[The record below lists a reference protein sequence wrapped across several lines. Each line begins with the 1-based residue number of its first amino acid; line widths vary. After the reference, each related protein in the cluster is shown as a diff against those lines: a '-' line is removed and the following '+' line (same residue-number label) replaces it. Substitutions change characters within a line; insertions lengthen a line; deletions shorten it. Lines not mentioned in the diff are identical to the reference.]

1 MSLSLSLRT
10 LALSAVATG
19 WLLLL
24 HMLLLGSSA
33 PVERHLGLHAGIGP
47 MRVVLLSDL
56 HVATP
61 GDTPARLRGTVMRV
75 NALHP
80 DLVLLAGD
88 FLSTETPA
96 FAAPPDEVV
105 PIVAGLRARL
115 GVVAVLGNHDYG
127 RGRSALEA
135 GLQRVG
141 ITLLRNQA
149 VRRGPLAILGI
160 GDTYTGHADPRRAL
174 LAARRLGGLPVV
186 LSHEPDVAAKLD
198 PSLRLVL
205 SGHTHCGQVSPWPI
219 GPIVTASAYGKRYAC
234 GLIREGARLTLVS
247 AGLGTSSLPIRLGAV
262 PDFWVIDFAR

>member
-1 MSLSLSLRT
+1 M
-10 LALSAVATG
+10 AAG
-19 WLLLL
+19 WCVLL
-24 HMLLLGSSA
+24 HMLLLASSA
-33 PVERHLGLHAGIGP
+33 PIERRLTLHAGIGP
-47 MRVVLLSDL
+47 MRVVLLSDM

-61 GDTPARLRGTVMRV
+61 GDTPARLRETVARV

-96 FAAPPDEVV
+96 FAAPPGEVV
-105 PIVAGLRARL
+105 SIIAGLRARL

-127 RGRSALEA
+127 RGHSALET
-135 GLQRVG
+135 GLERAG

-160 GDTYTGHADPRRAL
+160 GDSYTGHADARRAL
-174 LAARRLGGLPVV
+174 IAARTLGVLPVV

-198 PSLRLVL
+198 PSLKLVL
-205 SGHTHCGQVSPWPI
+205 AGHTHCGQVSPWPI

-234 GLIREGARLTLVS
+234 GLIREGERLTLVG

-262 PDFWVIDFAR
+262 PDFWVIDFRR